1 VFALVAALGFL
12 GYTLV
17 YAAVANGGKL
27 ASRPWDALREDAYT
41 GGSPHASSSSHPS
54 VGSQIAKGAETLIP
68 GGTVIGP
75 IIGSIIGGHHGTVP
89 KQDQHAQVHRE
100 VK

>member
-1 VFALVAALGFL
+1 MLGLISAFAFA

-41 GGSPHASSSSHPS
+41 GGSPHAASHPS
-54 VGSQIAKGAETLIP
+54 VGSQIAKGIEAIVP
-68 GGTVIGP
+68 GGPIVGP
-75 IIGSIIGGHHGTVP
+75 IVGKVAGAIFGGHHGTEHP
-89 KQDQHAQVHRE
+89 TPRGAAH
-100 VK
+100 